1 MRWFCGPKRLSKI
14 LTTKK
19 KVILFLLKKSRMYR
33 RVTSST
39 LDRFARKVYR
49 RGVAFFVNL
58 RGAAFGMPLFA
69 EVLST
74 KDCKNTYK
82 SNIKDSTSKRNVFSF
97 LVFSLFF
104 VGKRDTD
111 KKYEFS
117 LSLRSAVFF
126 FFFAYRSAE
135 GDDEDELSVFELSL
149 LVVLFFQ
156 RRTREEKTRH
166 RVESFFYQLFPREKN
181 TS

>member
-1 MRWFCGPKRLSKI
+1 MRWFLFLFRCVCRVRRFCGPKRLSKI

-82 SNIKDSTSKRNVFSF
+82 SNIKDSTWKRNVFSF

-104 VGKRDTD
+104 FVGKRHGQKIRVLAFI
-111 KKYEFS
+111 KKRKS
-117 LSLRSAVFF
+117 
-126 FFFAYRSAE
+126 
-135 GDDEDELSVFELSL
+135 
-149 LVVLFFQ
+149 VVLLLRVSERW
-156 RRTREEKTRH
+156 RRRARFWVVVVVGVVFT
-166 RVESFFYQLFPREKN
+166 
-181 TS
+181 

>member
-1 MRWFCGPKRLSKI
+1 MILVLILMRVSCAVVLRSKTFI
-14 LTTKK
+14 QNPNNKK

-111 KKYEFS
+111 KKIRV
-117 LSLRSAVFF
+117 LSFIKKRGVLLLLRVSE
-126 FFFAYRSAE
+126 R
-135 GDDEDELSVFELSL
+135 
-149 LVVLFFQ
+149 
-156 RRTREEKTRH
+156 
-166 RVESFFYQLFPREKN
+166 
-181 TS
+181 

>member
-1 MRWFCGPKRLSKI
+1 
-14 LTTKK
+14 
-19 KVILFLLKKSRMYR
+19 MYR

-69 EVLST
+69 EVLSAI
-74 KDCKNTYK
+74 DCKNTYK

-111 KKYEFS
+111 KKIRVLAFIKKRGV
-117 LSLRSAVFF
+117 LLLLRVSE
-126 FFFAYRSAE
+126 R
-135 GDDEDELSVFELSL
+135 
-149 LVVLFFQ
+149 
-156 RRTREEKTRH
+156 
-166 RVESFFYQLFPREKN
+166 
-181 TS
+181 

>member
-1 MRWFCGPKRLSKI
+1 
-14 LTTKK
+14 
-19 KVILFLLKKSRMYR
+19 MYR

-135 GDDEDELSVFELSL
+135 GDESVSFERRKNSSSSRVFFLSVVSERKKYELI
-149 LVVLFFQ
+149 
-156 RRTREEKTRH
+156 R
-166 RVESFFYQLFPREKN
+166 
-181 TS
+181 

>member
-1 MRWFCGPKRLSKI
+1 MILVLILMRVSCAVVLRSKTFI

-82 SNIKDSTSKRNVFSF
+82 SNIKDST
-97 LVFSLFF
+97 
-104 VGKRDTD
+104 
-111 KKYEFS
+111 
-117 LSLRSAVFF
+117 
-126 FFFAYRSAE
+126 
-135 GDDEDELSVFELSL
+135 
-149 LVVLFFQ
+149 
-156 RRTREEKTRH
+156 
-166 RVESFFYQLFPREKN
+166 
-181 TS
+181 